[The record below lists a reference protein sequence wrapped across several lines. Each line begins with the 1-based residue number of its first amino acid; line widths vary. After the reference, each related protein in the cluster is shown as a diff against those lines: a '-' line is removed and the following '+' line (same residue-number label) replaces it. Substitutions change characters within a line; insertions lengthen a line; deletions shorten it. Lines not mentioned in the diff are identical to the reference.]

1 MNVNSL
7 YNFTLRKPSTPRLRR
22 ADIRREGATK
32 GGRME
37 NAITRRDALKLG
49 AAATTVIVSGGTLA
63 MLAGCEANS
72 TADSPRYG
80 APAPSETSFHVED
93 GKWFSDWTE
102 ETKQGIAFTGSKLGI
117 VPSGDGET
125 LAIAY
130 CDADGVKQV
139 MQIGPAN
146 VPVRVHGD
154 IEMLAADDIASR
166 YVVLIDED
174 ATIDAL
180 FLGGIDRAEVSG
192 SIASLIV
199 VGKADAEL
207 HPESSVQSVIMGD
220 SRADVRVN
228 AGALVSE
235 VYAPYAEQVEFES
248 VPCAIHTVDAD
259 YASQANKAF
268 VRVLTGQGTEDE
280 RTFVLG
286 LCADLELPAAIVE
299 AADAAKTSA
308 AAFPV
313 SLGPEKAYADEA
325 GAAIADSA
333 KGSQADTATD
343 SDADITFSDKP
354 ELTSDDPE
362 WNRLEDFQPDPDAP
376 IDENCIELPT
386 DEELAAANQGAEND
400 IPFVQGDIDTIL
412 KGVANLALNKTVTYA
427 TNTLLSVVFGSNNGV
442 ERALG
447 EINARLD
454 NIERE
459 IQAVYTAIQEAE
471 LCSMINELIKTYFR
485 NTTDLV
491 DFIEKFNRDYM
502 KDFQEG
508 TDDYIAAR
516 KRVAMYLATAT
527 SAENPRLTVDGKTV
541 VAYAIDYCSALLA
554 EQVGVAL
561 NPLEAYFKL
570 SLLKSP
576 WEQNTIAGRVGF
588 QDEVVNKFGLLCGY
602 AAFALRGYMDHLV
615 DDVTLS
621 DEQRKVEISQCV
633 ASWEQLFGTDAAN
646 AIANDYEVA
655 NEFSRIRATRDNASN
670 NEEGYATRASRLI
683 ESYKVVPHADK
694 WRHFMVPGKEVTL
707 MTQAAVLKVNKST
720 GANQPQLTVSSDAHL
735 VADIESFRKIY
746 DYYGGKKTLH
756 QILFAQDE
764 ASIALPD
771 AGKKEDYSFSVS
783 GVEPKADRYIKSKG
797 AIEHSQYYTP
807 VVSGKMKLSQRNYYN
822 YDNNRGSKTEKYFDI
837 TLLGVYEKLSF
848 ED

>member
-1 MNVNSL
+1 
-7 YNFTLRKPSTPRLRR
+7 
-22 ADIRREGATK
+22 
-32 GGRME
+32 ME

-49 AAATTVIVSGGTLA
+49 AAATTVLVSGGALA
-63 MLAGCEANS
+63 MLAGCEAKS
-72 TADSPRYG
+72 TADSPYHA
-80 APAPSETSFHVED
+80 APTPSETSFRVED
-93 GKWFSDWTE
+93 GKWFSDQTE
-102 ETKQGIAFTGSKLGI
+102 ETKQGIAFTGLKLGI

-146 VPVRVHGD
+146 APVRVHGD

-166 YVVLIDED
+166 YVVLVDED

-286 LCADLELPAAIVE
+286 LCADLELPAAVVE

-333 KGSQADTATD
+333 TD

-362 WNRLEDFQPDPDAP
+362 WNRLEDLQPDPDAP

-621 DEQRKVEISQCV
+621 DEKRKVEISQCV

-646 AIANDYEVA
+646 AIANDCEVA

-807 VVSGKMKLSQRNYYN
+807 VVSRKMKLSQRNYYN

>member
-1 MNVNSL
+1 
-7 YNFTLRKPSTPRLRR
+7 
-22 ADIRREGATK
+22 
-32 GGRME
+32 ME
-37 NAITRRDALKLG
+37 NAITRRDALKLT
-49 AAATTVIVSGGTLA
+49 AAATTVFVSGGALVT
-63 MLAGCEANS
+63 LAGCETKS
-72 TADSPRYG
+72 TADSPCYA
-80 APAPSETSFHVED
+80 APTPSETSFRVED
-93 GKWFSDWTE
+93 GKWFSDRTE

-125 LAIAY
+125 LAVAY

-139 MQIGPAN
+139 VQIGPAN

-174 ATIDAL
+174 STIDAL

-192 SIASLIV
+192 RVASLIV
-199 VGKADAEL
+199 VGNADAKL
-207 HPESSVQSVIMGD
+207 RPESSVQSVIMGD
-220 SRADVRVN
+220 SRADVRVD

-235 VYAPYAEQVEFES
+235 VCAPYAEQVEFES
-248 VPCAIHTVDAD
+248 VPCAVRTIDAD

-268 VRVLTGQGTEDE
+268 VRVLTGRGTEEE
-280 RTFVLG
+280 RAFVSSF
-286 LCADLELPAAIVE
+286 CADLELPPAVAEE
-299 AADAAKTSA
+299 ADVAKTST
-308 AAFPV
+308 AAFPI

-325 GAAIADSA
+325 DGANADSTE
-333 KGSQADTATD
+333 GSQGGTASENAASADD
-343 SDADITFSDKP
+343 VTFSDKP

-376 IDENCIELPT
+376 IDEDCIELPS
-386 DEELAAANQGAEND
+386 DEELAAVNQGGEND

-427 TNTLLSVVFGSNNGV
+427 TNTLLSTIFGSNSGV

-447 EINARLD
+447 EISARLG
-454 NIERE
+454 NIEQE

-471 LCSMINELIKTYFR
+471 LCSIINELIKTYFR

-502 KDFQEG
+502 KDYKEG

-541 VAYAIDYCSALLA
+541 VAYAIDYCSALLT

-621 DEQRKVEISQCV
+621 DEKRKVELSQCV
-633 ASWEQLFGTDAAN
+633 ASWEQLFGTESAN
-646 AIANDYEVA
+646 EIANDYEVA

-670 NEEGYATRASRLI
+670 DEEGYAARASQLI

-720 GANQPQLTVSSDAHL
+720 GPNQPQLTVSSDAHL
-735 VADIESFRKIY
+735 VADIDSFRKIY

-756 QILFAQDE
+756 QILFSQDE
-764 ASIALPD
+764 AGIALPD
-771 AGKKEDYSFSVS
+771 AGKKEDYDFSVS

-822 YDNNRGSKTEKYFDI
+822 YDNNRGSKTEKYFNI

>member
-1 MNVNSL
+1 
-7 YNFTLRKPSTPRLRR
+7 
-22 ADIRREGATK
+22 
-32 GGRME
+32 ME

-49 AAATTVIVSGGTLA
+49 AAATTVIVSGGALT
-63 MLAGCEANS
+63 MLAACEANS
-72 TADSPRYG
+72 TADSTRYG
-80 APAPSETSFHVED
+80 APAPSETSFRVED

-139 MQIGPAN
+139 TQIGQAN
-146 VPVRVHGD
+146 VPVHVD
-154 IEMLAADDIASR
+154 
-166 YVVLIDED
+166 
-174 ATIDAL
+174 
-180 FLGGIDRAEVSG
+180 
-192 SIASLIV
+192 
-199 VGKADAEL
+199 
-207 HPESSVQSVIMGD
+207 
-220 SRADVRVN
+220 

-248 VPCAIHTVDAD
+248 VPCAVRTVDAD

-268 VRVLTGQGTEDE
+268 VQVLTGQGTEDE
-280 RTFVLG
+280 RAFVLG
-286 LCADLELPAAIVE
+286 LCADLELPPVVAE
-299 AADAAKTSA
+299 AAGNAKTST

-325 GAAIADSA
+325 DAANADSA

-362 WNRLEDFQPDPDAP
+362 WSRLEDFQPDPDTP
-376 IDENCIELPT
+376 IDEKCIELPT
-386 DEELAAANQGAEND
+386 DDELAAANQGAEND

-412 KGVANLALNKTVTYA
+412 KGVANLTLNKTVTYD
-427 TNTLLSVVFGSNNGV
+427 TNTLLSAIFGSNNGV

-447 EINARLD
+447 EISARLD

-471 LCSMINELIKTYFR
+471 LCSIINELIKTYFR

-491 DFIEKFNRDYM
+491 NFIEKFNRDYM

-516 KRVAMYLATAT
+516 KRVAMYLATAS
-527 SAENPRLTVDGKTV
+527 SADNPKLTVDGKTV
-541 VAYAIDYCSALLA
+541 DAYAIDYCSALLA

-602 AAFALRGYMDHLV
+602 AAFALRGYMDYLA

-621 DEQRKVEISQCV
+621 DEQRKVELSQCI
-633 ASWEQLFGTDAAN
+633 ASWEQLFGTDSAN
-646 AIANDYEVA
+646 EIANDYEVT

-670 NEEGYATRASRLI
+670 SEEGYAAR
-683 ESYKVVPHADK
+683 VPPD
-694 WRHFMVPGKEVTL
+694 REL
-707 MTQAAVLKVNKST
+707 Q
-720 GANQPQLTVSSDAHL
+720 
-735 VADIESFRKIY
+735 
-746 DYYGGKKTLH
+746 GGS
-756 QILFAQDE
+756 AC
-764 ASIALPD
+764 
-771 AGKKEDYSFSVS
+771 G
-783 GVEPKADRYIKSKG
+783 
-797 AIEHSQYYTP
+797 
-807 VVSGKMKLSQRNYYN
+807 
-822 YDNNRGSKTEKYFDI
+822 
-837 TLLGVYEKLSF
+837 
-848 ED
+848 

>member
-1 MNVNSL
+1 
-7 YNFTLRKPSTPRLRR
+7 
-22 ADIRREGATK
+22 
-32 GGRME
+32 ME

-49 AAATTVIVSGGTLA
+49 AAATTVIVSGGALA
-63 MLAGCEANS
+63 MLAGCEAKS
-72 TADSPRYG
+72 TADSPYHA
-80 APAPSETSFHVED
+80 APTPSETSFRVED
-93 GKWFSDWTE
+93 GKWFSDQTE

-130 CDADGVKQV
+130 CDVDGVKQV

-166 YVVLIDED
+166 YVVLVDED

-207 HPESSVQSVIMGD
+207 RSESSVQSVIMGD
-220 SRADVRVN
+220 SRADVRVD

-235 VYAPYAEQVEFES
+235 VYAPYAEQVEFGS
-248 VPCAIHTVDAD
+248 VPCAVHTVDAD

-280 RTFVLG
+280 RTFVLD
-286 LCADLELPAAIVE
+286 LCADLELPPVVVE

-343 SDADITFSDKP
+343 SDADIAFSDKP

-621 DEQRKVEISQCV
+621 DEKRKVEISQCV

-683 ESYKVVPHADK
+683 ESCKVVPHADK

>member
-1 MNVNSL
+1 
-7 YNFTLRKPSTPRLRR
+7 
-22 ADIRREGATK
+22 
-32 GGRME
+32 ME

-49 AAATTVIVSGGTLA
+49 AAATTVIVSGGALT
-63 MLAGCEANS
+63 MLAACEANS
-72 TADSPRYG
+72 TADSTRYA

-139 MQIGPAN
+139 TQIGQAN
-146 VPVRVHGD
+146 VPVHVD
-154 IEMLAADDIASR
+154 
-166 YVVLIDED
+166 
-174 ATIDAL
+174 
-180 FLGGIDRAEVSG
+180 
-192 SIASLIV
+192 
-199 VGKADAEL
+199 
-207 HPESSVQSVIMGD
+207 
-220 SRADVRVN
+220 

-248 VPCAIHTVDAD
+248 VPCAVRTVDAD

-268 VRVLTGQGTEDE
+268 VQVLTGQGTEDE
-280 RTFVLG
+280 RAFVLG
-286 LCADLELPAAIVE
+286 LCADLELPPVVAE
-299 AADAAKTSA
+299 AAGNAKTST

-325 GAAIADSA
+325 DAANADSA

-362 WNRLEDFQPDPDAP
+362 WSRLEDFQPDPDTP
-376 IDENCIELPT
+376 IDEKCIELPT
-386 DEELAAANQGAEND
+386 DDELAAANQGAEND

-412 KGVANLALNKTVTYA
+412 KGVANLTLNKTVTYA
-427 TNTLLSVVFGSNNGV
+427 TNTLLSAIFCSNNGV
-442 ERALG
+442 ELALG
-447 EINARLD
+447 EISARLD

-471 LCSMINELIKTYFR
+471 LCSIINELIKTYFR

-491 DFIEKFNRDYM
+491 NFIEKFNRDYM

-516 KRVAMYLATAT
+516 KRVAMYLATAS
-527 SAENPRLTVDGKTV
+527 SADNPKLTVDGKTV
-541 VAYAIDYCSALLA
+541 DAYAIDYCSALLA

-588 QDEVVNKFGLLCGY
+588 QDDVVNKFGLLCGY
-602 AAFALRGYMDHLV
+602 AAFALRGYMDYLA

-621 DEQRKVEISQCV
+621 DEQRKVELSQCI
-633 ASWEQLFGTDAAN
+633 ASWEQLFGTDSAN
-646 AIANDYEVA
+646 EIANDYEVT

-670 NEEGYATRASRLI
+670 SEEGYAAR
-683 ESYKVVPHADK
+683 VPPD
-694 WRHFMVPGKEVTL
+694 REL
-707 MTQAAVLKVNKST
+707 Q
-720 GANQPQLTVSSDAHL
+720 
-735 VADIESFRKIY
+735 
-746 DYYGGKKTLH
+746 GGS
-756 QILFAQDE
+756 AC
-764 ASIALPD
+764 
-771 AGKKEDYSFSVS
+771 G
-783 GVEPKADRYIKSKG
+783 
-797 AIEHSQYYTP
+797 
-807 VVSGKMKLSQRNYYN
+807 
-822 YDNNRGSKTEKYFDI
+822 
-837 TLLGVYEKLSF
+837 
-848 ED
+848 

>member
-1 MNVNSL
+1 M
-7 YNFTLRKPSTPRLRR
+7 LRKPSTPRLRR

-49 AAATTVIVSGGTLA
+49 AAATTVIVSGGALA

-80 APAPSETSFHVED
+80 APAPSETSFRVED

-139 MQIGPAN
+139 MQIGQAN

-207 HPESSVQSVIMGD
+207 RSESSVQSVIMGD
-220 SRADVRVN
+220 SRADVHVD

-248 VPCAIHTVDAD
+248 VPCSVRTVDAD

-268 VRVLTGQGTEDE
+268 VQVLTGQGTEDE
-280 RTFVLG
+280 RTFVLD
-286 LCADLELPAAIVE
+286 LCADLELPPVVAK

-325 GAAIADSA
+325 DAANADSA
-333 KGSQADTATD
+333 KGSQEDTATD

-362 WNRLEDFQPDPDAP
+362 WSRLEDFQPDPDTP

-386 DEELAAANQGAEND
+386 DDELTAANQGAEND

-412 KGVANLALNKTVTYA
+412 KGVANLTLNKTVTYA
-427 TNTLLSVVFGSNNGV
+427 TNTLLSAIFGSNNGV

-447 EINARLD
+447 EISARLD

-471 LCSMINELIKTYFR
+471 LCSIINELIKTYFR

-516 KRVAMYLATAT
+516 KRVAMYLATAS
-527 SAENPRLTVDGKTV
+527 SADNPKLTVDGKTV
-541 VAYAIDYCSALLA
+541 DAYAIDYCSALLA

-602 AAFALRGYMDHLV
+602 AAFALRGYMDYLA

-621 DEQRKVEISQCV
+621 DEQRKVELSQCI
-633 ASWEQLFGTDAAN
+633 ASWEQLFGTDSAN
-646 AIANDYEVA
+646 EIANDYEVT

-670 NEEGYATRASRLI
+670 SEEGYAARASRLI

-735 VADIESFRKIY
+735 VADIDSFRKIY

>member
-1 MNVNSL
+1 
-7 YNFTLRKPSTPRLRR
+7 
-22 ADIRREGATK
+22 
-32 GGRME
+32 ME
-37 NAITRRDALKLG
+37 NAITRRDALKLT
-49 AAATTVIVSGGTLA
+49 ATATTLLMSGGALV
-63 MLAGCEANS
+63 MIAGCEAKS
-72 TADSPRYG
+72 TADSPG
-80 APAPSETSFHVED
+80 NAEPAPSETSFRVED

-102 ETKQGIAFTGSKLGI
+102 ETKQGIPFTGSKLGI

-130 CDADGVKQV
+130 CNADGVKQV
-139 MQIGPAN
+139 VQIGPAN

-166 YVVLIDED
+166 YVVLVDED

-180 FLGGIDRAEVSG
+180 FLGGIDRAEVLG

-207 HPESSVQSVIMGD
+207 RAESSVQSVIMGD
-220 SRADVRVN
+220 SRADVRVD

-248 VPCAIHTVDAD
+248 VPCAVRTVDAD

-280 RTFVLG
+280 RAFVLG
-286 LCADLELPAAIVE
+286 LCADLELPPVV
-299 AADAAKTSA
+299 ADAAGSAKTSTTA
-308 AAFPV
+308 SPV

-325 GAAIADSA
+325 DKANASSAAS
-333 KGSQADTATD
+333 SQADTASEDTD
-343 SDADITFSDKP
+343 DADAAFSDKQ

-362 WNRLEDFQPDPDAP
+362 WSRLEDFQPDPDTP
-376 IDENCIELPT
+376 IDEDCIELPT
-386 DEELAAANQGAEND
+386 DEDLAAANQGTEND

-412 KGVANLALNKTVTYA
+412 KGVANLTLNKTVTYA
-427 TNTLLSVVFGSNNGV
+427 TNTLLSAVFGSNNGV

-447 EINARLD
+447 EISARLD

-471 LCSMINELIKTYFR
+471 LCSIINELIKTYFR

-491 DFIEKFNRDYM
+491 DFIEKFNHDYM

-516 KRVAMYLATAT
+516 KRVAMYLATAS

-541 VAYAIDYCSALLA
+541 DAYAIDYCSALLA

-621 DEQRKVEISQCV
+621 DEKRKVEISQCV

-720 GANQPQLTVSSDAHL
+720 GANQPQLTVSSDTHL
-735 VADIESFRKIY
+735 VADIDSFRKIY

-756 QILFAQDE
+756 QILFSQDE

>member
-1 MNVNSL
+1 
-7 YNFTLRKPSTPRLRR
+7 
-22 ADIRREGATK
+22 
-32 GGRME
+32 ME

-49 AAATTVIVSGGTLA
+49 AAATTVIVSGGALT
-63 MLAGCEANS
+63 MLAACEANS
-72 TADSPRYG
+72 TADSTRYA

-139 MQIGPAN
+139 TQIGQAN
-146 VPVRVHGD
+146 VPVHVD
-154 IEMLAADDIASR
+154 
-166 YVVLIDED
+166 
-174 ATIDAL
+174 
-180 FLGGIDRAEVSG
+180 
-192 SIASLIV
+192 
-199 VGKADAEL
+199 
-207 HPESSVQSVIMGD
+207 
-220 SRADVRVN
+220 

-248 VPCAIHTVDAD
+248 VPCAVRTVDAD

-268 VRVLTGQGTEDE
+268 VQVLTGQGTEDE
-280 RTFVLG
+280 RAFVLG
-286 LCADLELPAAIVE
+286 LCADLELPPVVAE
-299 AADAAKTSA
+299 AAGNAKTST

-325 GAAIADSA
+325 DAANADSA

-362 WNRLEDFQPDPDAP
+362 WSRLEDFQPDPDTP
-376 IDENCIELPT
+376 IDEKCIELPT
-386 DEELAAANQGAEND
+386 DDELAAANQGAEND

-412 KGVANLALNKTVTYA
+412 KGVANLTLNKTVTYA
-427 TNTLLSVVFGSNNGV
+427 TNTLLSAIFGSNNGV

-447 EINARLD
+447 EISARLD

-471 LCSMINELIKTYFR
+471 LCSIINELIKTYFR

-491 DFIEKFNRDYM
+491 NFIEKFNRDYM

-516 KRVAMYLATAT
+516 KRVAMYLATAS
-527 SAENPRLTVDGKTV
+527 SADNPKLTVDGKTV
-541 VAYAIDYCSALLA
+541 DAYAIDYCSALLA

-602 AAFALRGYMDHLV
+602 AAFALRGYMDYLA

-621 DEQRKVEISQCV
+621 DEQRKVELSQCI
-633 ASWEQLFGTDAAN
+633 ASWEQLFGTDSAN
-646 AIANDYEVA
+646 EIANDYEVT

-670 NEEGYATRASRLI
+670 SEEGYAAR
-683 ESYKVVPHADK
+683 VPPD
-694 WRHFMVPGKEVTL
+694 REL
-707 MTQAAVLKVNKST
+707 Q
-720 GANQPQLTVSSDAHL
+720 
-735 VADIESFRKIY
+735 
-746 DYYGGKKTLH
+746 GGS
-756 QILFAQDE
+756 AC
-764 ASIALPD
+764 
-771 AGKKEDYSFSVS
+771 G
-783 GVEPKADRYIKSKG
+783 
-797 AIEHSQYYTP
+797 
-807 VVSGKMKLSQRNYYN
+807 
-822 YDNNRGSKTEKYFDI
+822 
-837 TLLGVYEKLSF
+837 
-848 ED
+848 

>member
-1 MNVNSL
+1 
-7 YNFTLRKPSTPRLRR
+7 
-22 ADIRREGATK
+22 
-32 GGRME
+32 ME
-37 NAITRRDALKLG
+37 NAITRRDALKLT
-49 AAATTVIVSGGTLA
+49 ATATTLLVSGGALV
-63 MLAGCEANS
+63 MIAGCGAKS
-72 TADSPRYG
+72 TADSPG
-80 APAPSETSFHVED
+80 NAEPAPSETSFRVED

-102 ETKQGIAFTGSKLGI
+102 ETKQGIPFTGSKLGI

-130 CDADGVKQV
+130 CNADGVKQV
-139 MQIGPAN
+139 TQIGPAN
-146 VPVRVHGD
+146 APVRVHGD

-166 YVVLIDED
+166 YVVLVDED

-199 VGKADAEL
+199 AGKADAEL
-207 HPESSVQSVIMGD
+207 RAESSVQSVIMGD
-220 SRADVRVN
+220 SRADVRVD

-248 VPCAIHTVDAD
+248 VPCAVRTVDAD

-280 RTFVLG
+280 RAFVLG
-286 LCADLELPAAIVE
+286 LCADLELPPVV
-299 AADAAKTSA
+299 ADAAGSAKTSTTA
-308 AAFPV
+308 SPV

-325 GAAIADSA
+325 DKANASSAAS
-333 KGSQADTATD
+333 SQADTASEDTD
-343 SDADITFSDKP
+343 DADAAFSDKQ

-362 WNRLEDFQPDPDAP
+362 WSRLEDFQPDPDTP
-376 IDENCIELPT
+376 IDEDCIELPT
-386 DEELAAANQGAEND
+386 DEDLAAANQGTEND

-412 KGVANLALNKTVTYA
+412 KGVANLTLNKTVTYA
-427 TNTLLSVVFGSNNGV
+427 TNTLLSAIFGSNNGV

-447 EINARLD
+447 EISARLD

-471 LCSMINELIKTYFR
+471 LCSIINELIKTYFR

-491 DFIEKFNRDYM
+491 DFIEKFNHDYM

-516 KRVAMYLATAT
+516 KRVAMYLATAS

-541 VAYAIDYCSALLA
+541 DAYAIDYCSALLA

-602 AAFALRGYMDHLV
+602 AAFALRGYMDYLV

-621 DEQRKVEISQCV
+621 DEKRKVEISQCI
-633 ASWEQLFGTDAAN
+633 ASWEQLFGTDSAN
-646 AIANDYEVA
+646 EIANDYGVT
-655 NEFSRIRATRDNASN
+655 NEFSSIRATRDNESN
-670 NEEGYATRASRLI
+670 SEEGYATRASRLI
-683 ESYKVVPHADK
+683 ESHKVVPHADK

-720 GANQPQLTVSSDAHL
+720 GANQPQLTVSSDTHL
-735 VADIESFRKIY
+735 VADIDSFRKIY

-756 QILFAQDE
+756 QILFSQDE

>member
-1 MNVNSL
+1 
-7 YNFTLRKPSTPRLRR
+7 
-22 ADIRREGATK
+22 
-32 GGRME
+32 ME
-37 NAITRRDALKLG
+37 NAITRRDALKLT
-49 AAATTVIVSGGTLA
+49 ATATTLLVSGGALV
-63 MLAGCEANS
+63 MIAGCGAKS
-72 TADSPRYG
+72 TADSPG
-80 APAPSETSFHVED
+80 NAEPAPSETSFRVED

-102 ETKQGIAFTGSKLGI
+102 ETKQGIPFTGSKLGI

-130 CDADGVKQV
+130 CNADGVKQV
-139 MQIGPAN
+139 VQIGPAN

-166 YVVLIDED
+166 YVVLVDED

-199 VGKADAEL
+199 AGKADAEL
-207 HPESSVQSVIMGD
+207 RAESSVQSVIMGD
-220 SRADVRVN
+220 SRADVRVD

-248 VPCAIHTVDAD
+248 VPCAVRTVDAD

-280 RTFVLG
+280 RAFVLG
-286 LCADLELPAAIVE
+286 LCADLELPPVV
-299 AADAAKTSA
+299 ADAAGSAKTSTTA
-308 AAFPV
+308 SPV

-325 GAAIADSA
+325 DKANASSAAS
-333 KGSQADTATD
+333 SQADTASEDTD
-343 SDADITFSDKP
+343 DADAAFSDKE

-362 WNRLEDFQPDPDAP
+362 WSRLEDFQPDPDTP
-376 IDENCIELPT
+376 IDEDCIELPT
-386 DEELAAANQGAEND
+386 DEELAAANQDTEND

-412 KGVANLALNKTVTYA
+412 KGVANLTLNKTVTYA
-427 TNTLLSVVFGSNNGV
+427 TNTLLSAIFGSNNGV

-447 EINARLD
+447 EISARLD

-471 LCSMINELIKTYFR
+471 LCSIINELIKTYFR

-491 DFIEKFNRDYM
+491 DFIEKFNHDYM

-516 KRVAMYLATAT
+516 KRVAMYLATAS

-541 VAYAIDYCSALLA
+541 DAYAIDYCSALLA

-602 AAFALRGYMDHLV
+602 AAFALRGYMDYLV

-621 DEQRKVEISQCV
+621 DEKRKVEISQCI
-633 ASWEQLFGTDAAN
+633 ASWEQLFGTDSAN
-646 AIANDYEVA
+646 EIANDYEVT
-655 NEFSRIRATRDNASN
+655 NEFSSIRATRDNESN
-670 NEEGYATRASRLI
+670 SEEGYATRASRLI

-720 GANQPQLTVSSDAHL
+720 GANQPQLTVSSDTHL
-735 VADIESFRKIY
+735 VADIDSFRKIY

-756 QILFAQDE
+756 QILFSQDE

>member
-1 MNVNSL
+1 
-7 YNFTLRKPSTPRLRR
+7 
-22 ADIRREGATK
+22 
-32 GGRME
+32 ME
-37 NAITRRDALKLG
+37 NAITRRDALKLT
-49 AAATTVIVSGGTLA
+49 ATATTLLVSGGALV
-63 MLAGCEANS
+63 MIAGCGAKS
-72 TADSPRYG
+72 TADSPG
-80 APAPSETSFHVED
+80 NAEPAPSETSFRVED

-102 ETKQGIAFTGSKLGI
+102 ETKQGIPFTGSKLGI

-130 CDADGVKQV
+130 CNADGVKQV
-139 MQIGPAN
+139 TQIGPAN
-146 VPVRVHGD
+146 APVRVHGD

-166 YVVLIDED
+166 YVVLVDED

-180 FLGGIDRAEVSG
+180 FLGGIDRAEVLG

-207 HPESSVQSVIMGD
+207 RAESSVQSVIMGD
-220 SRADVRVN
+220 SRADVRVD

-248 VPCAIHTVDAD
+248 VPCAVRTVDAD

-280 RTFVLG
+280 RAFVLG
-286 LCADLELPAAIVE
+286 LCADLELPPVVVD

-325 GAAIADSA
+325 DKANASSAAS
-333 KGSQADTATD
+333 SQADTASEDTD
-343 SDADITFSDKP
+343 DADAAFSDKE

-362 WNRLEDFQPDPDAP
+362 WSRLEDFQPDPDTP
-376 IDENCIELPT
+376 IDEDCIELPT
-386 DEELAAANQGAEND
+386 DEELAAANQDTEND

-412 KGVANLALNKTVTYA
+412 KGVANLTLNKTVTYA
-427 TNTLLSVVFGSNNGV
+427 TNTLLSAIFGSNNGV

-447 EINARLD
+447 EISARLD

-471 LCSMINELIKTYFR
+471 LCSIINELIKTYFR

-491 DFIEKFNRDYM
+491 DFIEKFNHDYM
-502 KDFQEG
+502 EDFQEG

-516 KRVAMYLATAT
+516 KRVAMYLATAS

-541 VAYAIDYCSALLA
+541 DAYAIDYCSALLA

-602 AAFALRGYMDHLV
+602 AAFALRGYMDYLV

-621 DEQRKVEISQCV
+621 DEKRKVEISQCI
-633 ASWEQLFGTDAAN
+633 ASWEQLFGTDSAN
-646 AIANDYEVA
+646 EIANDYGVT
-655 NEFSRIRATRDNASN
+655 NEFSSIRATRDNESN
-670 NEEGYATRASRLI
+670 SEEGYATRASRLI

-720 GANQPQLTVSSDAHL
+720 GANQPQLTVSSDTHL
-735 VADIESFRKIY
+735 VADIDSFRKIY

-756 QILFAQDE
+756 QILFSQDE

>member
-1 MNVNSL
+1 
-7 YNFTLRKPSTPRLRR
+7 
-22 ADIRREGATK
+22 
-32 GGRME
+32 ME

-49 AAATTVIVSGGTLA
+49 AAATTVIVSGGALA
-63 MLAGCEANS
+63 MLAGCEAKS
-72 TADSPRYG
+72 TADSPCYA
-80 APAPSETSFHVED
+80 APTPSETSFRVED
-93 GKWFSDWTE
+93 GKWFSDQTE
-102 ETKQGIAFTGSKLGI
+102 ETKKGIAFTGSKLGI

-146 VPVRVHGD
+146 VPVCVHGD

-166 YVVLIDED
+166 YVVLVDED

-248 VPCAIHTVDAD
+248 VPCAVHTVDAD

-268 VRVLTGQGTEDE
+268 VRVLTGQGNEDE
-280 RTFVLG
+280 RAFVLG
-286 LCADLELPAAIVE
+286 LCSDLELPPVVIE

-325 GAAIADSA
+325 DKANANSA
-333 KGSQADTATD
+333 KGSQAGTASEDTD
-343 SDADITFSDKP
+343 DADATFSDKP

-362 WNRLEDFQPDPDAP
+362 WNRLEDFQPDLDAP

-386 DEELAAANQGAEND
+386 DEELATANQGAEND

-621 DEQRKVEISQCV
+621 DEKRKVEISQCV
-633 ASWEQLFGTDAAN
+633 ASWEQLFGTDAAG

-720 GANQPQLTVSSDAHL
+720 GANQPQLTVSSDTHL

-807 VVSGKMKLSQRNYYN
+807 VISGKMKLSQRNYYN
-822 YDNNRGSKTEKYFDI
+822 YDNTRGSKTEKYVDI

>member
-1 MNVNSL
+1 
-7 YNFTLRKPSTPRLRR
+7 
-22 ADIRREGATK
+22 
-32 GGRME
+32 ME
-37 NAITRRDALKLG
+37 NAITRRDALKLT
-49 AAATTVIVSGGTLA
+49 ATATTLLVSGGALV
-63 MLAGCEANS
+63 MIAGCGAKS
-72 TADSPRYG
+72 TADSPG
-80 APAPSETSFHVED
+80 NAEPAPSETSFRVED

-102 ETKQGIAFTGSKLGI
+102 ETKQGIPFTGSKLGI

-130 CDADGVKQV
+130 CNADGVKQV
-139 MQIGPAN
+139 TQIGPAN
-146 VPVRVHGD
+146 APVRVHGD

-166 YVVLIDED
+166 YVVLVDED

-199 VGKADAEL
+199 AGKADAEL
-207 HPESSVQSVIMGD
+207 RAESSVQSVIMGD
-220 SRADVRVN
+220 SRADVRVD

-248 VPCAIHTVDAD
+248 VPCAVRTVDAD

-280 RTFVLG
+280 RAFVLG
-286 LCADLELPAAIVE
+286 LCADLELPPVVVD

-325 GAAIADSA
+325 DKANASSAAS
-333 KGSQADTATD
+333 SQADTASEDTD
-343 SDADITFSDKP
+343 DADAAFSDKE

-362 WNRLEDFQPDPDAP
+362 WSRLEDFQPDPDTP
-376 IDENCIELPT
+376 IDEDCIELPT
-386 DEELAAANQGAEND
+386 DEELAAANQDTEND

-412 KGVANLALNKTVTYA
+412 KGVANLTLNKTVTYA
-427 TNTLLSVVFGSNNGV
+427 TNTLLSAIFGSNNGV

-447 EINARLD
+447 EISARLD

-471 LCSMINELIKTYFR
+471 LCSIINELIKTYFR

-491 DFIEKFNRDYM
+491 DFIEKFNHDYM

-516 KRVAMYLATAT
+516 KRVAMYLATAS

-541 VAYAIDYCSALLA
+541 DAYAIDYCSALLA

-602 AAFALRGYMDHLV
+602 AAFALRGYMDYLV

-621 DEQRKVEISQCV
+621 DEKRKVEISQCI
-633 ASWEQLFGTDAAN
+633 ASWEQLFGTDSAN
-646 AIANDYEVA
+646 EIANDYGVT
-655 NEFSRIRATRDNASN
+655 NEFSSIRATRDNESN
-670 NEEGYATRASRLI
+670 SEEGYATRASRLI

-720 GANQPQLTVSSDAHL
+720 GANQPQLTVSSDTHL
-735 VADIESFRKIY
+735 VADIDSFRKIY

-756 QILFAQDE
+756 QILFSQDE

>member
-1 MNVNSL
+1 
-7 YNFTLRKPSTPRLRR
+7 
-22 ADIRREGATK
+22 
-32 GGRME
+32 ME
-37 NAITRRDALKLG
+37 NAITRRDALKLT
-49 AAATTVIVSGGTLA
+49 ATATTLLVSGGALV
-63 MLAGCEANS
+63 MIAGCGAKS
-72 TADSPRYG
+72 TADSPG
-80 APAPSETSFHVED
+80 NAEPAPSETSFRVED

-102 ETKQGIAFTGSKLGI
+102 ETKQGIPFTGSKLGI

-130 CDADGVKQV
+130 CNADGVKQV
-139 MQIGPAN
+139 TQIGPAN
-146 VPVRVHGD
+146 APVRVHGD

-166 YVVLIDED
+166 YVVLVDED

-199 VGKADAEL
+199 AGKADAEL
-207 HPESSVQSVIMGD
+207 RAESSVQSVIMGD
-220 SRADVRVN
+220 SRADVRVD

-248 VPCAIHTVDAD
+248 VPCAVRTVDAD

-280 RTFVLG
+280 RAFVLG
-286 LCADLELPAAIVE
+286 LCADLELPPVVVD

-325 GAAIADSA
+325 DKANASSAAS
-333 KGSQADTATD
+333 SQADTASEDTD
-343 SDADITFSDKP
+343 DADAAFSDKE

-362 WNRLEDFQPDPDAP
+362 WSRLEDFQPDPDTP
-376 IDENCIELPT
+376 IDEDCIELPT
-386 DEELAAANQGAEND
+386 DEELAAANQDTEND

-412 KGVANLALNKTVTYA
+412 KGVANLTLNKTVTYA
-427 TNTLLSVVFGSNNGV
+427 TNTLLSAIFGSNNGV

-447 EINARLD
+447 EISARLD

-471 LCSMINELIKTYFR
+471 LCSIINELIKTYFR

-502 KDFQEG
+502 KDYKEG

-516 KRVAMYLATAT
+516 KRVAMYLATAS

-541 VAYAIDYCSALLA
+541 DAYAIDYCSALLA

-602 AAFALRGYMDHLV
+602 AAFALRGYMDYLV

-621 DEQRKVEISQCV
+621 DEKRKVEISQCI
-633 ASWEQLFGTDAAN
+633 ASWEQLFGTDSAN
-646 AIANDYEVA
+646 EIANDYGVT
-655 NEFSRIRATRDNASN
+655 NEFSSIRATRDNESN
-670 NEEGYATRASRLI
+670 SEEGYATRASRLI

-720 GANQPQLTVSSDAHL
+720 GPNQPQLTVSSDAHL
-735 VADIESFRKIY
+735 VADIDSFRKIY

-756 QILFAQDE
+756 QILFSQDE
-764 ASIALPD
+764 AGIALPD
-771 AGKKEDYSFSVS
+771 AGKKEDYDFSVS

-822 YDNNRGSKTEKYFDI
+822 YDNNRGSKTEKYFNI

>member
-1 MNVNSL
+1 M
-7 YNFTLRKPSTPRLRR
+7 
-22 ADIRREGATK
+22 G
-32 GGRME
+32 
-37 NAITRRDALKLG
+37 NAITRRDALKLT
-49 AAATTVIVSGGTLA
+49 AAATTVLVSGGALVT
-63 MLAGCEANS
+63 LAGCEAKS
-72 TADSPRYG
+72 TADSPCYA
-80 APAPSETSFHVED
+80 APTPSETSFRVED
-93 GKWFSDWTE
+93 GKWFSDRTE

-125 LAIAY
+125 LAVAY

-139 MQIGPAN
+139 VQIGPAN

-174 ATIDAL
+174 STIDAL

-192 SIASLIV
+192 RVASLIV
-199 VGKADAEL
+199 VGNADAKL
-207 HPESSVQSVIMGD
+207 RPESSVQSVIMGD
-220 SRADVRVN
+220 SRADVRVD

-235 VYAPYAEQVEFES
+235 VCAPYAEQVEFES
-248 VPCAIHTVDAD
+248 VPCAVRTIDAD

-268 VRVLTGQGTEDE
+268 VRVLTGRGTEEE
-280 RTFVLG
+280 RAFVSS
-286 LCADLELPAAIVE
+286 LCADLELPPAVAEE
-299 AADAAKTSA
+299 ADVAKTST
-308 AAFPV
+308 AAFPI

-325 GAAIADSA
+325 DGANADFTE
-333 KGSQADTATD
+333 GSQGGTASENAASADD
-343 SDADITFSDKP
+343 VTFSDKP

-376 IDENCIELPT
+376 IDEDCIELPS
-386 DEELAAANQGAEND
+386 DEELAAVNQGGEND

-427 TNTLLSVVFGSNNGV
+427 TNTLLSTIFGSNSGV

-447 EINARLD
+447 EISARLG
-454 NIERE
+454 NIEQE

-471 LCSMINELIKTYFR
+471 LCSIINELIKTYFR

-502 KDFQEG
+502 KDYKEG

-541 VAYAIDYCSALLA
+541 VAYAIDYCSALLT

-621 DEQRKVEISQCV
+621 DEKRKVELSQCV
-633 ASWEQLFGTDAAN
+633 ASWEQLFGTESAN
-646 AIANDYEVA
+646 EIANDYEVA
-655 NEFSRIRATRDNASN
+655 NEFSRIRTTRDNASN
-670 NEEGYATRASRLI
+670 DEEGYAARASQLI

-720 GANQPQLTVSSDAHL
+720 GPNQPQLTVSSDAHL
-735 VADIESFRKIY
+735 VADIDSFRKIY

-756 QILFAQDE
+756 QILFSQDE

-771 AGKKEDYSFSVS
+771 AGKKEDYDFSVS

-822 YDNNRGSKTEKYFDI
+822 YDNNRGSKTEKYFNI

>member
-1 MNVNSL
+1 
-7 YNFTLRKPSTPRLRR
+7 
-22 ADIRREGATK
+22 
-32 GGRME
+32 ME
-37 NAITRRDALKLG
+37 NAITRRAALKLG
-49 AAATTVIVSGGTLA
+49 AAATTVIVSGGALA
-63 MLAGCEANS
+63 MLAGCEAKS
-72 TADSPRYG
+72 TADSPYHA
-80 APAPSETSFHVED
+80 APTPSETSFRVED
-93 GKWFSDWTE
+93 GKWFSDQTE

-146 VPVRVHGD
+146 APVRVHGD

-166 YVVLIDED
+166 YVVLVAED
-174 ATIDAL
+174 ATINAL

-192 SIASLIV
+192 NIASLIV

-220 SRADVRVN
+220 SRADVHVD

-248 VPCAIHTVDAD
+248 VPCAVHTVDAD

-286 LCADLELPAAIVE
+286 LCADLELPPVVVE

-313 SLGPEKAYADEA
+313 PLGPEKAYADETD
-325 GAAIADSA
+325 AANT
-333 KGSQADTATD
+333 GSATD

-400 IPFVQGDIDTIL
+400 TPFVQGDIDTIL
-412 KGVANLALNKTVTYA
+412 KGVANLTLNKTVTYA

-491 DFIEKFNRDYM
+491 AFIEKFNRDYM

-621 DEQRKVEISQCV
+621 DEKRKVEISQCV

>member
-1 MNVNSL
+1 
-7 YNFTLRKPSTPRLRR
+7 
-22 ADIRREGATK
+22 
-32 GGRME
+32 ME

-49 AAATTVIVSGGTLA
+49 AAATTVIVSGGALT
-63 MLAGCEANS
+63 MLAACEANS
-72 TADSPRYG
+72 TADSTRYA

-139 MQIGPAN
+139 TQIGQAN
-146 VPVRVHGD
+146 VPVHVD
-154 IEMLAADDIASR
+154 
-166 YVVLIDED
+166 
-174 ATIDAL
+174 
-180 FLGGIDRAEVSG
+180 
-192 SIASLIV
+192 
-199 VGKADAEL
+199 
-207 HPESSVQSVIMGD
+207 
-220 SRADVRVN
+220 

-248 VPCAIHTVDAD
+248 VPCAVRTVDAD

-268 VRVLTGQGTEDE
+268 VQVLTGQGTEDE
-280 RTFVLG
+280 RAFVLG
-286 LCADLELPAAIVE
+286 LCADLELPPVVAE
-299 AADAAKTSA
+299 AVGNAKTST

-325 GAAIADSA
+325 DAANADSA

-362 WNRLEDFQPDPDAP
+362 WSRLEDFQPDPDTP
-376 IDENCIELPT
+376 IDEKCIELPT
-386 DEELAAANQGAEND
+386 DDELAAANQGAEND

-412 KGVANLALNKTVTYA
+412 KGVANLTLNKTVTYA
-427 TNTLLSVVFGSNNGV
+427 TNTLLSAIFGSNNGV

-447 EINARLD
+447 EISARLD

-471 LCSMINELIKTYFR
+471 LCSIINELIKTYFR

-491 DFIEKFNRDYM
+491 NFIEKFNRDYM

-516 KRVAMYLATAT
+516 KRVAMYLATAS
-527 SAENPRLTVDGKTV
+527 SADNPKLTVDGKTV
-541 VAYAIDYCSALLA
+541 DAYAIDYCSALLA

-602 AAFALRGYMDHLV
+602 AAFALRGYMDYLA

-621 DEQRKVEISQCV
+621 DEQRKVELSQCI
-633 ASWEQLFGTDAAN
+633 ASWEQLFGTDSAN
-646 AIANDYEVA
+646 EIANDYEVT

-670 NEEGYATRASRLI
+670 SEEGYAAR
-683 ESYKVVPHADK
+683 VPPD
-694 WRHFMVPGKEVTL
+694 REL
-707 MTQAAVLKVNKST
+707 Q
-720 GANQPQLTVSSDAHL
+720 
-735 VADIESFRKIY
+735 
-746 DYYGGKKTLH
+746 GGS
-756 QILFAQDE
+756 AC
-764 ASIALPD
+764 
-771 AGKKEDYSFSVS
+771 G
-783 GVEPKADRYIKSKG
+783 
-797 AIEHSQYYTP
+797 
-807 VVSGKMKLSQRNYYN
+807 
-822 YDNNRGSKTEKYFDI
+822 
-837 TLLGVYEKLSF
+837 
-848 ED
+848 

>member
-1 MNVNSL
+1 M
-7 YNFTLRKPSTPRLRR
+7 
-22 ADIRREGATK
+22 G
-32 GGRME
+32 
-37 NAITRRDALKLG
+37 NAITRRDALKLT
-49 AAATTVIVSGGTLA
+49 ATATTVLVSGGALIT
-63 MLAGCEANS
+63 LAGCEAKS
-72 TADSPRYG
+72 TTDSPCYA
-80 APAPSETSFHVED
+80 APTPSETSFRVED
-93 GKWFSDWTE
+93 GKWFSDRTE

-125 LAIAY
+125 LAVAY

-139 MQIGPAN
+139 VQIGPAN

-174 ATIDAL
+174 STIDAL

-192 SIASLIV
+192 RVASLIV
-199 VGKADAEL
+199 VGNADAKL
-207 HPESSVQSVIMGD
+207 RPESSVQSVIMGD
-220 SRADVRVN
+220 SRADVRVD

-235 VYAPYAEQVEFES
+235 VCAPYAEQVEFES
-248 VPCAIHTVDAD
+248 VPCAVRTIDAD

-268 VRVLTGQGTEDE
+268 VRVLTGRGTEEE
-280 RTFVLG
+280 RAFVSG
-286 LCADLELPAAIVE
+286 LCADLELPPAVAEE
-299 AADAAKTSA
+299 ANVAKTST
-308 AAFPV
+308 AAFPI

-325 GAAIADSA
+325 DGANADSIE
-333 KGSQADTATD
+333 GSQGGTASENAASTD
-343 SDADITFSDKP
+343 DVTFSDKS

-362 WNRLEDFQPDPDAP
+362 WNRLEDFQPDPDTP
-376 IDENCIELPT
+376 IDEDCIELPS
-386 DEELAAANQGAEND
+386 DEELAAVNQGGEND

-427 TNTLLSVVFGSNNGV
+427 TNTLLSTIFGSNSGV

-447 EINARLD
+447 EISARLG
-454 NIERE
+454 NIEQE

-471 LCSMINELIKTYFR
+471 LCSIINELIKTYFR

-502 KDFQEG
+502 KDYKEG

-541 VAYAIDYCSALLA
+541 VAYAIDYCSALLT

-621 DEQRKVEISQCV
+621 DEKRKVELSQCV
-633 ASWEQLFGTDAAN
+633 ASWEQLFGTESAN
-646 AIANDYEVA
+646 EIANDYEVA
-655 NEFSRIRATRDNASN
+655 NEFSRIRTTRDNASN
-670 NEEGYATRASRLI
+670 DEEGYAARASQLI

-720 GANQPQLTVSSDAHL
+720 GPNQPQLTVSSDAHL
-735 VADIESFRKIY
+735 VADIDSFRKIY

-756 QILFAQDE
+756 QILFSQDE
-764 ASIALPD
+764 AGIALPD
-771 AGKKEDYSFSVS
+771 AGKKEDYDFSVS

-822 YDNNRGSKTEKYFDI
+822 YDNNRGSKTEKYFNI

>member
-1 MNVNSL
+1 M
-7 YNFTLRKPSTPRLRR
+7 
-22 ADIRREGATK
+22 
-32 GGRME
+32 
-37 NAITRRDALKLG
+37 
-49 AAATTVIVSGGTLA
+49 
-63 MLAGCEANS
+63 
-72 TADSPRYG
+72 
-80 APAPSETSFHVED
+80 
-93 GKWFSDWTE
+93 
-102 ETKQGIAFTGSKLGI
+102 
-117 VPSGDGET
+117 
-125 LAIAY
+125 
-130 CDADGVKQV
+130 
-139 MQIGPAN
+139 
-146 VPVRVHGD
+146 
-154 IEMLAADDIASR
+154 
-166 YVVLIDED
+166 
-174 ATIDAL
+174 
-180 FLGGIDRAEVSG
+180 
-192 SIASLIV
+192 
-199 VGKADAEL
+199 
-207 HPESSVQSVIMGD
+207 
-220 SRADVRVN
+220 
-228 AGALVSE
+228 
-235 VYAPYAEQVEFES
+235 
-248 VPCAIHTVDAD
+248 
-259 YASQANKAF
+259 
-268 VRVLTGQGTEDE
+268 
-280 RTFVLG
+280 
-286 LCADLELPAAIVE
+286 
-299 AADAAKTSA
+299 
-308 AAFPV
+308 
-313 SLGPEKAYADEA
+313 
-325 GAAIADSA
+325 
-333 KGSQADTATD
+333 
-343 SDADITFSDKP
+343 
-354 ELTSDDPE
+354 
-362 WNRLEDFQPDPDAP
+362 
-376 IDENCIELPT
+376 
-386 DEELAAANQGAEND
+386 
-400 IPFVQGDIDTIL
+400 

-621 DEQRKVEISQCV
+621 DEKRKVEISQCV

>member
-1 MNVNSL
+1 M
-7 YNFTLRKPSTPRLRR
+7 
-22 ADIRREGATK
+22 
-32 GGRME
+32 
-37 NAITRRDALKLG
+37 
-49 AAATTVIVSGGTLA
+49 
-63 MLAGCEANS
+63 
-72 TADSPRYG
+72 
-80 APAPSETSFHVED
+80 
-93 GKWFSDWTE
+93 
-102 ETKQGIAFTGSKLGI
+102 
-117 VPSGDGET
+117 
-125 LAIAY
+125 
-130 CDADGVKQV
+130 
-139 MQIGPAN
+139 
-146 VPVRVHGD
+146 
-154 IEMLAADDIASR
+154 
-166 YVVLIDED
+166 
-174 ATIDAL
+174 
-180 FLGGIDRAEVSG
+180 
-192 SIASLIV
+192 
-199 VGKADAEL
+199 
-207 HPESSVQSVIMGD
+207 
-220 SRADVRVN
+220 
-228 AGALVSE
+228 
-235 VYAPYAEQVEFES
+235 
-248 VPCAIHTVDAD
+248 
-259 YASQANKAF
+259 
-268 VRVLTGQGTEDE
+268 
-280 RTFVLG
+280 
-286 LCADLELPAAIVE
+286 
-299 AADAAKTSA
+299 
-308 AAFPV
+308 
-313 SLGPEKAYADEA
+313 
-325 GAAIADSA
+325 
-333 KGSQADTATD
+333 
-343 SDADITFSDKP
+343 
-354 ELTSDDPE
+354 
-362 WNRLEDFQPDPDAP
+362 
-376 IDENCIELPT
+376 
-386 DEELAAANQGAEND
+386 
-400 IPFVQGDIDTIL
+400 
-412 KGVANLALNKTVTYA
+412 KGVANLTLNKTVTYA
-427 TNTLLSVVFGSNNGV
+427 TNTLLSAIFGSNNGV

-447 EINARLD
+447 EISARLD

-471 LCSMINELIKTYFR
+471 LCSIINELIKTYFR

-516 KRVAMYLATAT
+516 KRVAMYLATAS
-527 SAENPRLTVDGKTV
+527 SADNPKLTVDGKTV
-541 VAYAIDYCSALLA
+541 DAYAIDYCSALLA

-602 AAFALRGYMDHLV
+602 AAFALRGYMDYLA
-615 DDVTLS
+615 DDATLS
-621 DEQRKVEISQCV
+621 DEQRKVELSQCI
-633 ASWEQLFGTDAAN
+633 ASWEQLFGTDSAN
-646 AIANDYEVA
+646 EIANDYEVT

-670 NEEGYATRASRLI
+670 SEEGYAARASRLI

-720 GANQPQLTVSSDAHL
+720 DANQPQLTVSSDAHL
-735 VADIESFRKIY
+735 VADIDSFRKIY

>member
-1 MNVNSL
+1 
-7 YNFTLRKPSTPRLRR
+7 
-22 ADIRREGATK
+22 
-32 GGRME
+32 ME

-49 AAATTVIVSGGTLA
+49 AAATTVIVSGGALA
-63 MLAGCEANS
+63 MLAGCEAKS
-72 TADSPRYG
+72 TADSPSHV
-80 APAPSETSFHVED
+80 APTPSETSFRVED
-93 GKWFSDWTE
+93 GKWFSDQTE

-146 VPVRVHGD
+146 APVRVHGD

-166 YVVLIDED
+166 YVVLVDED

-248 VPCAIHTVDAD
+248 VPCAVHTVDAD

-286 LCADLELPAAIVE
+286 LCADLELPPVVTE
-299 AADAAKTSA
+299 AADAAKTSGI
-308 AAFPV
+308 AFPV

-325 GAAIADSA
+325 GAAIA
-333 KGSQADTATD
+333 GSATD

-362 WNRLEDFQPDPDAP
+362 WNRLEDFQPDPDVP

-491 DFIEKFNRDYM
+491 DFIEKFNRDYT
-502 KDFQEG
+502 KDYQEG

-527 SAENPRLTVDGKTV
+527 SADNPRLTVDGKTV

-576 WEQNTIAGRVGF
+576 WEQKTIAGRVGF

-602 AAFALRGYMDHLV
+602 AAFALKGYMDHLV
-615 DDVTLS
+615 DDFTLS
-621 DEQRKVEISQCV
+621 DEKRKVEISQCV

>member
-1 MNVNSL
+1 
-7 YNFTLRKPSTPRLRR
+7 
-22 ADIRREGATK
+22 
-32 GGRME
+32 ME

-49 AAATTVIVSGGTLA
+49 AAATTVLVSGGALA
-63 MLAGCEANS
+63 MLAGCEAKS
-72 TADSPRYG
+72 TADSPYHA
-80 APAPSETSFHVED
+80 APTPSETSFRVED
-93 GKWFSDWTE
+93 GKWFSDQTE

-146 VPVRVHGD
+146 APVRVHGD

-166 YVVLIDED
+166 YVVLVDED

-286 LCADLELPAAIVE
+286 LCADLELPAAVVE

-325 GAAIADSA
+325 GAAIADS
-333 KGSQADTATD
+333 ATD

-621 DEQRKVEISQCV
+621 DEKRKVEISQCV

-646 AIANDYEVA
+646 AIANDCEVA

>member
-1 MNVNSL
+1 M
-7 YNFTLRKPSTPRLRR
+7 
-22 ADIRREGATK
+22 EGE
-32 GGRME
+32 RVE
-37 NAITRRDALKLG
+37 NAITRRDALKLT
-49 AAATTVIVSGGTLA
+49 AAATTVFVSGGALVT
-63 MLAGCEANS
+63 LAGCETKS
-72 TADSPRYG
+72 TADSPCYA
-80 APAPSETSFHVED
+80 APTPSETSFRVED
-93 GKWFSDWTE
+93 GKWFSDRTE

-125 LAIAY
+125 LAVAY

-139 MQIGPAN
+139 VQIGPAN
-146 VPVRVHGD
+146 VPVHVHGD

-174 ATIDAL
+174 STIDAL

-192 SIASLIV
+192 RVASLIV
-199 VGKADAEL
+199 VGNADAKL
-207 HPESSVQSVIMGD
+207 RPESSVQSVIMGD
-220 SRADVRVN
+220 SRADVRVD

-235 VYAPYAEQVEFES
+235 VCAPYAEQVEFES
-248 VPCAIHTVDAD
+248 VPCAVRTIDAD

-268 VRVLTGQGTEDE
+268 VRVLTGRGTEEE
-280 RTFVLG
+280 RAFVSS
-286 LCADLELPAAIVE
+286 LCADLELPPAVAEE
-299 AADAAKTSA
+299 ADVAKTST
-308 AAFPV
+308 AAFPI

-325 GAAIADSA
+325 DGANADFTE
-333 KGSQADTATD
+333 GSQGGTASENAASAD
-343 SDADITFSDKP
+343 DATFSDKP

-376 IDENCIELPT
+376 IDEDCIELPS
-386 DEELAAANQGAEND
+386 DEELAAVNQGGEND

-412 KGVANLALNKTVTYA
+412 KGVANLTLNKTVTYA
-427 TNTLLSVVFGSNNGV
+427 TNTLLSTIFGSNSGV

-447 EINARLD
+447 EISARLG
-454 NIERE
+454 NIEQE

-471 LCSMINELIKTYFR
+471 LCSIINELIKTYFR

-502 KDFQEG
+502 KDYKEG

-541 VAYAIDYCSALLA
+541 VAYAIDYCSALLT

-621 DEQRKVEISQCV
+621 DEKRKVELSQCV
-633 ASWEQLFGTDAAN
+633 ASWEQLFGTDAASE
-646 AIANDYEVA
+646 IANDYEVA

-670 NEEGYATRASRLI
+670 DEEGYAARASQLI
-683 ESYKVVPHADK
+683 ESYKVVPHANK

-720 GANQPQLTVSSDAHL
+720 GPNQPQLTVSSDAHL
-735 VADIESFRKIY
+735 VADIDSFRKIY

-756 QILFAQDE
+756 QILFSQDE
-764 ASIALPD
+764 AGIALPD
-771 AGKKEDYSFSVS
+771 AGKKEDYDFSVS

-822 YDNNRGSKTEKYFDI
+822 YDNNRGSKTEKYFNI

>member
-1 MNVNSL
+1 M
-7 YNFTLRKPSTPRLRR
+7 
-22 ADIRREGATK
+22 G
-32 GGRME
+32 
-37 NAITRRDALKLG
+37 NAITRRDALKLT
-49 AAATTVIVSGGTLA
+49 AAATTVLVSGGALIT
-63 MLAGCEANS
+63 LAGCEAKS
-72 TADSPRYG
+72 TADSPCYA
-80 APAPSETSFHVED
+80 APTPSETSFRVED
-93 GKWFSDWTE
+93 GKWFSDRTE

-125 LAIAY
+125 LAVAY

-139 MQIGPAN
+139 VQIGPAN

-174 ATIDAL
+174 STIDAL

-192 SIASLIV
+192 RVASLIV
-199 VGKADAEL
+199 VGNADAKL
-207 HPESSVQSVIMGD
+207 RPESSVQSVIMGD
-220 SRADVRVN
+220 SRADVRVD

-235 VYAPYAEQVEFES
+235 VCAPYAEQVEFES
-248 VPCAIHTVDAD
+248 VPCAVRTIDAD

-268 VRVLTGQGTEDE
+268 VRVLTGRGTEEE
-280 RTFVLG
+280 RAFVSS
-286 LCADLELPAAIVE
+286 LCADLELPPAVAEE
-299 AADAAKTSA
+299 ADVAKTST
-308 AAFPV
+308 AAFPI
-313 SLGPEKAYADEA
+313 SLGPEKAYAGEA
-325 GAAIADSA
+325 DGANADSIE
-333 KGSQADTATD
+333 GSQGGTASENAASTD
-343 SDADITFSDKP
+343 DATFSDKS

-362 WNRLEDFQPDPDAP
+362 WSRLEDFQPDPDAP
-376 IDENCIELPT
+376 IDEDCIELPS
-386 DEELAAANQGAEND
+386 DEELAAVNQGGEND

-427 TNTLLSVVFGSNNGV
+427 TNTLLSTIFGSNSGV

-447 EINARLD
+447 EISARLG
-454 NIERE
+454 NIEQE

-471 LCSMINELIKTYFR
+471 LCSIINELIKTYFR

-502 KDFQEG
+502 KDYKEG

-541 VAYAIDYCSALLA
+541 VAYAIDYCSALLT

-621 DEQRKVEISQCV
+621 DEKRKVELSQCV
-633 ASWEQLFGTDAAN
+633 ASWEQLFGTESAN
-646 AIANDYEVA
+646 EIANDYEVA
-655 NEFSRIRATRDNASN
+655 NEFSRIRTTRDNASN
-670 NEEGYATRASRLI
+670 DEEGYAARASQLI

-720 GANQPQLTVSSDAHL
+720 GPNQPQLTVSSDAHL
-735 VADIESFRKIY
+735 VADIDSFRKIY

-756 QILFAQDE
+756 QILFSQDE
-764 ASIALPD
+764 AGIALPD
-771 AGKKEDYSFSVS
+771 AGKKEDYDFSVS

-822 YDNNRGSKTEKYFDI
+822 YDNNRGSKTEKYFNI

>member
-1 MNVNSL
+1 M
-7 YNFTLRKPSTPRLRR
+7 
-22 ADIRREGATK
+22 G
-32 GGRME
+32 
-37 NAITRRDALKLG
+37 NAITRRDALKLT
-49 AAATTVIVSGGTLA
+49 AAATTVFVSGGALIT
-63 MLAGCEANS
+63 LAGCEAKS
-72 TADSPRYG
+72 TADSPCYA
-80 APAPSETSFHVED
+80 APTPSETSFRVED
-93 GKWFSDWTE
+93 GKWFSDRTE

-125 LAIAY
+125 LAVAY

-139 MQIGPAN
+139 VQIGPAN

-174 ATIDAL
+174 STIDAL

-192 SIASLIV
+192 RVASLIV
-199 VGKADAEL
+199 VGNADAKL
-207 HPESSVQSVIMGD
+207 RPESSVQSVIMGD
-220 SRADVRVN
+220 SRADVRVD

-235 VYAPYAEQVEFES
+235 VCAPYAEQVEFES
-248 VPCAIHTVDAD
+248 VPCAVRTIDAD

-268 VRVLTGQGTEDE
+268 VRVLTGRGTEEE
-280 RTFVLG
+280 RAFVSG
-286 LCADLELPAAIVE
+286 LCADLELPPAVAEE
-299 AADAAKTSA
+299 ANVAKTST
-308 AAFPV
+308 AAFPI

-325 GAAIADSA
+325 DGANADSIE
-333 KGSQADTATD
+333 GSQGGTASENAASTD
-343 SDADITFSDKP
+343 DVTFSDKS

-376 IDENCIELPT
+376 IDEDCIELPS
-386 DEELAAANQGAEND
+386 DEELAAVNQGGEND

-427 TNTLLSVVFGSNNGV
+427 TNTLLSTIFGSNSGV

-447 EINARLD
+447 EISARLG
-454 NIERE
+454 NIEQE

-471 LCSMINELIKTYFR
+471 LCSIINELIKTYFR

-502 KDFQEG
+502 KDYKEG

-516 KRVAMYLATAT
+516 KQVAMYLATAT

-541 VAYAIDYCSALLA
+541 VAYAIDYCSALLT

-621 DEQRKVEISQCV
+621 DEKRKVELSQCV
-633 ASWEQLFGTDAAN
+633 ASWEQLFGTDAASE
-646 AIANDYEVA
+646 IANDYEVA

-670 NEEGYATRASRLI
+670 DEEGYAARASQLI

-720 GANQPQLTVSSDAHL
+720 GPNQPQLTVSSDAHL
-735 VADIESFRKIY
+735 VADIDSFRKIY

-756 QILFAQDE
+756 QILFSQDE
-764 ASIALPD
+764 AGIALPD
-771 AGKKEDYSFSVS
+771 AGKKEDYDFSVS

-822 YDNNRGSKTEKYFDI
+822 YDNNRGSKTEKYFNI

>member
-1 MNVNSL
+1 
-7 YNFTLRKPSTPRLRR
+7 
-22 ADIRREGATK
+22 
-32 GGRME
+32 ME
-37 NAITRRDALKLG
+37 NAITRRDALKLT
-49 AAATTVIVSGGTLA
+49 AAATTVFVSGGALIT
-63 MLAGCEANS
+63 LAGCEAKS
-72 TADSPRYG
+72 TADSPCYA
-80 APAPSETSFHVED
+80 APTPNETSFRVED
-93 GKWFSDWTE
+93 GKWFSDRTE

-125 LAIAY
+125 LAVAY

-139 MQIGPAN
+139 VQIGPAN

-174 ATIDAL
+174 STIDAL

-192 SIASLIV
+192 RVASLIV
-199 VGKADAEL
+199 VGNADAKL
-207 HPESSVQSVIMGD
+207 RPESSVQSVIMGD
-220 SRADVRVN
+220 SRADVRVD

-235 VYAPYAEQVEFES
+235 VCAPYAEQVEFES
-248 VPCAIHTVDAD
+248 VPCAVRTIDAD

-268 VRVLTGQGTEDE
+268 VRVLTGRGTEEE
-280 RTFVLG
+280 RAFVSS
-286 LCADLELPAAIVE
+286 LCADLELPPAVAEE
-299 AADAAKTSA
+299 ANVAKTST
-308 AAFPV
+308 AAFPI

-325 GAAIADSA
+325 DGANADSIE
-333 KGSQADTATD
+333 GSQGGTASENAANTD
-343 SDADITFSDKP
+343 DATFSDKP

-376 IDENCIELPT
+376 IDEDCIELPS
-386 DEELAAANQGAEND
+386 DEELAAVNQGGEND

-427 TNTLLSVVFGSNNGV
+427 TNTLLSTIFGSNSGV

-447 EINARLD
+447 EISARLG
-454 NIERE
+454 NIEQE

-471 LCSMINELIKTYFR
+471 LCSIINELIKTYFR

-502 KDFQEG
+502 KDYKEG

-541 VAYAIDYCSALLA
+541 VAYAIDYCSALLT

-621 DEQRKVEISQCV
+621 DEKRKVELSQCV
-633 ASWEQLFGTDAAN
+633 ASWEQLFGTDAASE
-646 AIANDYEVA
+646 IANDYEVA

-670 NEEGYATRASRLI
+670 DEEGYAARASQLI

-720 GANQPQLTVSSDAHL
+720 GPNQPQLTVSSDAHL
-735 VADIESFRKIY
+735 VADIDSFRKIY

-756 QILFAQDE
+756 QILFSQDE
-764 ASIALPD
+764 AGIALPD
-771 AGKKEDYSFSVS
+771 AGKKEDYDFSVS

-822 YDNNRGSKTEKYFDI
+822 YDNNRGSKTEKYFNI

>member
-1 MNVNSL
+1 
-7 YNFTLRKPSTPRLRR
+7 
-22 ADIRREGATK
+22 
-32 GGRME
+32 ME
-37 NAITRRDALKLG
+37 NAITRRDALKLT
-49 AAATTVIVSGGTLA
+49 AAATTVFVSGGALIT
-63 MLAGCEANS
+63 LAGCEAKS
-72 TADSPRYG
+72 TADSPCYA
-80 APAPSETSFHVED
+80 APTPSETSFRVED
-93 GKWFSDWTE
+93 GKWFSDRTE

-125 LAIAY
+125 LAVAY

-139 MQIGPAN
+139 VQIGPAN

-174 ATIDAL
+174 STIDAL

-192 SIASLIV
+192 RVASLIV
-199 VGKADAEL
+199 VGNADAKL
-207 HPESSVQSVIMGD
+207 RPESSVQSVIMGD
-220 SRADVRVN
+220 SRADVRVD

-235 VYAPYAEQVEFES
+235 VCAPYAEQVEFES
-248 VPCAIHTVDAD
+248 VPCAVRTIDAD

-268 VRVLTGQGTEDE
+268 VRVLTGRGTEEE
-280 RTFVLG
+280 RAFVSS
-286 LCADLELPAAIVE
+286 LCADLELPPAVAEE
-299 AADAAKTSA
+299 ADVAKTST
-308 AAFPV
+308 AAFPI

-325 GAAIADSA
+325 DGANADSIE
-333 KGSQADTATD
+333 GSQGGTASENAASTD
-343 SDADITFSDKP
+343 DATFSDKP

-362 WNRLEDFQPDPDAP
+362 WSRLEDFQPDPDVP
-376 IDENCIELPT
+376 IDEDCIELPS
-386 DEELAAANQGAEND
+386 DEELAAENQGGEND

-412 KGVANLALNKTVTYA
+412 KGVANLVLNKTVTYA
-427 TNTLLSVVFGSNNGV
+427 TNTLLSTIFGSNSGV

-447 EINARLD
+447 EISARLG
-454 NIERE
+454 NIEQE

-471 LCSMINELIKTYFR
+471 LCSIINELIKTYFR

-502 KDFQEG
+502 KDYKEG

-541 VAYAIDYCSALLA
+541 VAYAIDYCSALLT

-621 DEQRKVEISQCV
+621 DEKRKVELSQCV

-646 AIANDYEVA
+646 EIANDYEVA

-670 NEEGYATRASRLI
+670 DEEGYAARASQLI
-683 ESYKVVPHADK
+683 ESYKVIPHADK

-720 GANQPQLTVSSDAHL
+720 GPNQPQLTVSSDAHL
-735 VADIESFRKIY
+735 VADIDSFRKIY
-746 DYYGGKKTLH
+746 DYYGEKKTLH
-756 QILFAQDE
+756 QILFSQDE
-764 ASIALPD
+764 AGIALPD
-771 AGKKEDYSFSVS
+771 AGKKEDYDFSVS

-822 YDNNRGSKTEKYFDI
+822 YDNNRGSKTEKYFNI